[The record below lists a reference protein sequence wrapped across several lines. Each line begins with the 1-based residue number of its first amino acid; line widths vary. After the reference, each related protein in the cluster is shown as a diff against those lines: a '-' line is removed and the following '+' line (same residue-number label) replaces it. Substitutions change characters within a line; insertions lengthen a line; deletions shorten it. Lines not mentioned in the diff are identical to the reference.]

1 MNRSTGAEAIGS
13 LTVTNLTLNGG
24 TIYDWEIADFSPG
37 TANKGTAYDVLN
49 YSSIDFESGQK
60 IGVNILAIQNSNGA
74 AGRFNNFS
82 NVSNSYSGT
91 NGFHFLRSTSGND
104 PTNGPTSAG
113 DASSYFDI
121 YTDSFDYYTG
131 HGLGSWGVWYD
142 GSGDFYL
149 TYSVVPEPSTY
160 VMISALFLFIGGN
173 RSSRQTIRSILS
185 KFKNR
190 FIGQEKSLSKVEL
203 T

>member
-1 MNRSTGAEAIGS
+1 MVFT
-13 LTVTNLTLNGG
+13 
-24 TIYDWEIADFSPG
+24 
-37 TANKGTAYDVLN
+37 
-49 YSSIDFESGQK
+49 
-60 IGVNILAIQNSNGA
+60 
-74 AGRFNNFS
+74 
-82 NVSNSYSGT
+82 SYEV
-91 NGFHFLRSTSGND
+91 HPGND

-160 VMISALFLFIGGN
+160 VMISALSFLSVVTDPDKLFVRFYSN
-173 RSSRQTIRSILS
+173 LKTDLS
-185 KFKNR
+185 DKK
-190 FIGQEKSLSKVEL
+190 KVLVKVEL